1 MSLYAPPAVVCSL
14 LVPGVM
20 DTTKPHIL
28 VVDDEMGPRE
38 SLKVILNPHYTVH
51 VAERG
56 GQALE
61 LLGKFPVDLVTLDLK
76 MPGLSGINVL
86 EKIKQYDPD
95 IEAIIITGYGSL
107 DTAIE
112 GLRLGAFDYIS
123 KPFDVNHILALVKRG
138 LERRNAKA
146 KLRQVKADFL
156 SNVSHELRTPLSVVV
171 GFVYLLLNQVI
182 GKLTEE
188 QQRVLETVYRNSE
201 ELLELIDN
209 VLWITSLNAGD
220 AAATVEKF
228 DARDVVQE
236 VIKRYERPL
245 REKGLMLSVNL
256 PSHEVPFFSDRGKVE
271 RIFQNVFNNAIKFTQ
286 QGEISIKL
294 QESADH
300 ASLDYEVSDTG
311 IGIEKNKIDAIFEP
325 FHQTDVSGHRSFS
338 GLGLGLTVARRM
350 AEILGGKL
358 EVTSKPN
365 VGTRVIMRFPS
376 HFGAVAPVAVEQRR
390 YG

>member
-1 MSLYAPPAVVCSL
+1 MAYTPWAVAYYL
-14 LVPGVM
+14 LVLGRM
-20 DTTKPHIL
+20 DNNKPHIL

-38 SLKVILNPHYTVH
+38 SLKMILNPHYTVH
-51 VAERG
+51 IAERG
-56 GQALE
+56 GQAIE
-61 LLGKFPVDLVTLDLK
+61 LLGKFPIDLVTLDLK
-76 MPGLSGINVL
+76 MPGFSGINVL
-86 EKIKQYDPD
+86 EKVKQYDPD

-123 KPFDVNHILALVKRG
+123 KPFDVHHILALVKRG
-138 LERRNAKA
+138 LERRNAKSR
-146 KLRQVKADFL
+146 LRQVKADFL

-201 ELLELIDN
+201 DLLELIDN

-220 AAATVEKF
+220 AAATVERF
-228 DARDVVQE
+228 DARDVVSD
-236 VIKRYERPL
+236 VTKRYEKSV
-245 REKGLMLSVNL
+245 REKGLALKVDL
-256 PSHEVPFFSDRGKVE
+256 PDRAMPMVSDRGKVE
-271 RIFQNVFNNAIKFTQ
+271 RIFQNVFNNAVKFTSE
-286 QGEISIKL
+286 GEVSIKA
-294 QESADH
+294 QPSVDH
-300 ASLDYEVSDTG
+300 GGIEFEVSDTG
-311 IGIEKNKIDAIFEP
+311 IGIEKNKMDSIFEP
-325 FHQTDVSGHRSFS
+325 FHQADASIHRSFS

-350 AEILGGKL
+350 AEVLGGKL

-365 VGTRVIMRFPS
+365 VGTRVVINFPS
-376 HFGAVAPVAVEQRR
+376 QGAVAAPLAVEQRR